1 VLTATCDGYRSK
13 LVTATRNGEPFGKVS
28 GLPASMVR
36 SANTSS
42 WFTFAC
48 AYVDMKWVE
57 SSPGQRKTIADT
69 LTPITVSLLSTNR
82 GRPTEKS
89 PRRALRVAFNTKQR
103 DNTHPADVSQAL
115 RWLERNTRP
124 VSDVPDPQ
132 ILRRLLSDIEIKL
145 DGTRA
150 AYNTIRLRRT
160 TLSSA
165 LDFAAD
171 ERKLLDVN
179 PLREVRTMKR
189 KTVVHE
195 VDRRSV
201 ANPIQA
207 RTLLNAVGEIQR
219 SGPSLVAFFGLMYF
233 AALRPEEAANLRRHN
248 LTLPAT
254 GWGEMHLEKAAP
266 EIGGSGRQR
275 CCERGTRVE
284 APCGEPRPHGA
295 VFAAVGSN
303 AASPPGH
310 VRYGQRRVVVP
321 RRTRRGGESAA
332 RSTAACG
339 QRPKRPFSRLRWPP
353 LRSLSD
359 RTT

>member
-42 WFTFAC
+42 WFMFAC

-89 PRRALRVAFNTKQR
+89 LRRALRVAFNTKQR

-115 RWLERNTRP
+115 RWLERNKRP

-150 AYNTIRLRRT
+150 VYNTIRLRRT

-207 RTLLNAVGEIQR
+207 RTRAQR
-219 SGPSLVAFFGLMYF
+219 CGRDPTQRPVAGCV
-233 AALRPEEAANLRRHN
+233 LRLDVLRR
-248 LTLPAT
+248 
-254 GWGEMHLEKAAP
+254 
-266 EIGGSGRQR
+266 
-275 CCERGTRVE
+275 
-284 APCGEPRPHGA
+284 
-295 VFAAVGSN
+295 
-303 AASPPGH
+303 AAS
-310 VRYGQRRVVVP
+310 
-321 RRTRRGGESAA
+321 
-332 RSTAACG
+332 
-339 QRPKRPFSRLRWPP
+339 
-353 LRSLSD
+353 
-359 RTT
+359 